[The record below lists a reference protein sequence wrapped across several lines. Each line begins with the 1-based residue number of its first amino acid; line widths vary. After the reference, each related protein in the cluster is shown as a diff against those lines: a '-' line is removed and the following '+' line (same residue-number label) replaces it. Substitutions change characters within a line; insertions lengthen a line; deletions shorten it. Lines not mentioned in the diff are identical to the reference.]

1 MACSSDLLG
10 ETRPMESHV
19 VGLPA
24 RCRRVPG
31 GVSVVPVARR
41 QPGPRSVA
49 ARSAAEGAMTAV
61 AAKPASARWVSLYP
75 ESATANVV
83 LGARTSRSLW
93 ARACPSAR
101 W

>member
-10 ETRPMESHV
+10 ETRPIESHV
-19 VGLPA
+19 VGPVEPSPCFALCEVAPDGAAVEGALP
-24 RCRRVPG
+24 
-31 GVSVVPVARR
+31 S
-41 QPGPRSVA
+41 

-61 AAKPASARWVSLYP
+61 AAKPASARWDSLYP

-93 ARACPSAR
+93 ARAWPSAR